1 MKRYFTILLLAFFI
15 PLRLGAIRT
24 GGVCVACLK
33 GANMNST
40 SDQLIPM
47 DCNRYI
53 IRRITAM
60 NASTSLTLAVGGIYT
75 ATSKGGS
82 AVVAATQVWS
92 TLTGST
98 KFLDMTLASITTTDW
113 RTEPALYLSLTTSQG
128 GSATVDLYIYADCV
142 D

>member
-1 MKRYFTILLLAFFI
+1 MIKKYLIVLLTLLI
-15 PLRLGAIRT
+15 PFRLGAIRT
-24 GGVCVACLK
+24 GGVCVAVLK

-40 SDQLIPM
+40 SDQMIPM
-47 DCNRYI
+47 DCTRYI

-60 NASTSLTLAVGGIYT
+60 NTSTSLTLAVGGIYT

-82 AVVAATQVWS
+82 TIVANTQVWS

-98 KFLDMTLASITTTDW
+98 KFLDMTLASITQTDW
-113 RTEPALYLSLTTSQG
+113 RTEPALYLSLTTAQG
-128 GSATVDLYIYADCV
+128 GAATLDLYIYADCV